1 MSKSLVKRTR
11 NTTGNVIVTELA
23 GNHYLYGL
31 PYGEAPK
38 WSLVGFLPD
47 IAGAITE
54 PGFYSKPH
62 RFGPYM
68 EHDTVGVPVFDY

>member
-1 MSKSLVKRTR
+1 MGLVKRTR
-11 NTTGNVIVTELA
+11 NTAGNILVTELQ

-31 PYGEAPK
+31 PYGEGPK
-38 WSLVGFLPD
+38 WSMVGFLPEVEGVSD
-47 IAGAITE
+47 

-68 EHDTVGVPVFDY
+68 EHDIVGVPVFDY